1 MKNAMVLSMQP
12 GTIASGM
19 VEAVMH
25 GMDAKPMHVKKV
37 KTIIPALSIS
47 TSGSIVTRTPQDLLR
62 NAATPQAN
70 IMAAICMNTVTM
82 LLTSIGMIAIGRIL
96 AVSITMDAQITSVVM
111 VAVLT
116 MIGKEAS

>member
-1 MKNAMVLSMQP
+1 MVLSMQP

-19 VEAVMH
+19 VEAVTH
-25 GMDAKPMHVKKV
+25 GMDANPMHVKKV
-37 KTIIPALSIS
+37 KTITPALSIS
-47 TSGSIVTRTPQDLLR
+47 MSGSIVTRTPQDLLR

-70 IMAAICMNTVTM
+70 IMAAICMSTVTM
-82 LLTSIGMIAIGRIL
+82 LLTSIGMTAIGRIL

-111 VAVLT
+111 EAVLT